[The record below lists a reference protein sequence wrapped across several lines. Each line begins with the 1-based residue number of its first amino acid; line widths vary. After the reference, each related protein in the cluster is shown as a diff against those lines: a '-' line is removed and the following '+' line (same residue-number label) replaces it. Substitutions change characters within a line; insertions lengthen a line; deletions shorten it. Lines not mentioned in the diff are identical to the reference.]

1 VKNRHRIA
9 CAAALAALSLAA
21 SLPGAGAAPNA
32 AWDRLKT
39 LVGEWEGTY
48 SGPDELGS
56 VALSY
61 RLVSNGT
68 TLMETMRTGHDADM
82 ITMYTPDGAG
92 LAATHY
98 CSEGNQP
105 RMRADAP
112 SGGAGRIVFRFI
124 DATNL
129 SGPDAIHMRSLV
141 VTLEGP
147 DRFRQEWTSRAGGK
161 DQTGIFEYRRKK

>member
-1 VKNRHRIA
+1 MKNRHRISV
-9 CAAALAALSLAA
+9 AAAVVALAVAA
-21 SLPGAGAAPNA
+21 SLPGAGATPNP
-32 AWDRLKT
+32 AWDRLKS

-48 SGPDELGS
+48 SGPDEHGT

-68 TLMETMRTGHDADM
+68 TLMETMRSGHDADM
-82 ITMYTPDGAG
+82 ITMYSPDGAS
-92 LAATHY
+92 LVATHY

-105 RMRADAP
+105 RMRADA
-112 SGGAGRIVFRFI
+112 SSAGAVRIVFRFV

-129 SGPDAIHMRSLV
+129 PDPDAIHMRSLV
-141 VTLEGP
+141 VMFEGP
-147 DRFRQEWTSRAGGK
+147 DRFRQEWTSRAGDK